1 MNVTRWFNSA
11 MWLLAIVLVMGGM
24 MMMSKDNGR
33 QRDEIYTYQMLALCD
48 EATDTGA
55 LLTDTEGN
63 QWYVEIAL
71 DEGVEYLVC
80 VVDAGTDEVE
90 DDEEES
96 DTEESDEEE
105 SDEDEELDEE
115 DDVDEEFDE
124 EDDEVAPASNANQKD
139 ANAFAKLRTENKK
152 YKDVIDFFDQRAK
165 AMGLADIEDLMN
177 KTKEAELK
185 KEAEKQG
192 IPLEYAKR
200 LKELEDKVATQDAEN
215 ANRIAQEKANRVK
228 FTLDDF
234 VQANKLGDK
243 EVQKLAKDLLSD
255 GITFDFLSNIP
266 ENTIPKILKSYLPDN
281 VSKQK
286 ELEKKEK
293 IKKELPLNSKS
304 STSTKTQ
311 EDDIDKIA
319 KMLTSIQ

>member
-1 MNVTRWFNSA
+1 MDKTFE
-11 MWLLAIVLVMGGM
+11 
-24 MMMSKDNGR
+24 
-33 QRDEIYTYQMLALCD
+33 EIISET
-48 EATDTGA
+48 
-55 LLTDTEGN
+55 
-63 QWYVEIAL
+63 L
-71 DEGVEYLVC
+71 DELSSEESETNNDTNLDSETEENEEEVNTDE
-80 VVDAGTDEVE
+80 DDEVE
-90 DDEEES
+90 DDEES
-96 DTEESDEEE
+96 DTEESEEEE

-152 YKDVIDFFDQRAK
+152 YKDMIDFFDQRAK

-255 GITFDFLSNIP
+255 GITFDFLSTIP

-304 STSTKTQ
+304 STSNQTQ

>member
-1 MNVTRWFNSA
+1 
-11 MWLLAIVLVMGGM
+11 
-24 MMMSKDNGR
+24 
-33 QRDEIYTYQMLALCD
+33 
-48 EATDTGA
+48 
-55 LLTDTEGN
+55 
-63 QWYVEIAL
+63 
-71 DEGVEYLVC
+71 
-80 VVDAGTDEVE
+80 
-90 DDEEES
+90 
-96 DTEESDEEE
+96 
-105 SDEDEELDEE
+105 
-115 DDVDEEFDE
+115 
-124 EDDEVAPASNANQKD
+124 
-139 ANAFAKLRTENKK
+139 
-152 YKDVIDFFDQRAK
+152 
-165 AMGLADIEDLMN
+165 MGLADIEDLMN

-228 FTLDDF
+228 FTPDDF

>member
-1 MNVTRWFNSA
+1 MDKTFE
-11 MWLLAIVLVMGGM
+11 
-24 MMMSKDNGR
+24 
-33 QRDEIYTYQMLALCD
+33 EIISET
-48 EATDTGA
+48 
-55 LLTDTEGN
+55 
-63 QWYVEIAL
+63 L
-71 DEGVEYLVC
+71 DELSSEESETNNETNLDSETEENEEE
-80 VVDAGTDEVE
+80 VDTDEDDEVE

-96 DTEESDEEE
+96 DTEESEEEE

-152 YKDVIDFFDQRAK
+152 YKDMIDFFDQRAK

>member
-1 MNVTRWFNSA
+1 MDKTFE
-11 MWLLAIVLVMGGM
+11 
-24 MMMSKDNGR
+24 
-33 QRDEIYTYQMLALCD
+33 EIISET
-48 EATDTGA
+48 
-55 LLTDTEGN
+55 
-63 QWYVEIAL
+63 L
-71 DEGVEYLVC
+71 DELSSEESETNNETNLDSETEENEEE
-80 VVDAGTDEVE
+80 VDTDEDDEVE

-96 DTEESDEEE
+96 DTEESEEEE

-152 YKDVIDFFDQRAK
+152 YKDMIDFFDQRAK

-255 GITFDFLSNIP
+255 GITFDFLSTIP

-311 EDDIDKIA
+311 EDDIEKIA

>member
-1 MNVTRWFNSA
+1 MDKTFE
-11 MWLLAIVLVMGGM
+11 
-24 MMMSKDNGR
+24 
-33 QRDEIYTYQMLALCD
+33 EIISET
-48 EATDTGA
+48 
-55 LLTDTEGN
+55 
-63 QWYVEIAL
+63 L
-71 DEGVEYLVC
+71 DELSSEESETNNDTNLDSETEENEE
-80 VVDAGTDEVE
+80 VDTDEDEDVE
-90 DDEEES
+90 DDEES
-96 DTEESDEEE
+96 DTDESEEEE

-115 DDVDEEFDE
+115 DDVEEEFDE

-152 YKDVIDFFDQRAK
+152 YKDIVDFFDKRAK
-165 AMGLADIEDLMN
+165 SMGLADIEDLMN

-200 LKELEDKVATQDAEN
+200 LKELEEKVATQDAEN

-234 VQANKLGDK
+234 VQANHLGDK

-293 IKKELPLNSKS
+293 MKKELPLNSKS
-304 STSTKTQ
+304 STSNKTQ

>member
-1 MNVTRWFNSA
+1 MDKTFE
-11 MWLLAIVLVMGGM
+11 
-24 MMMSKDNGR
+24 
-33 QRDEIYTYQMLALCD
+33 EIISET
-48 EATDTGA
+48 
-55 LLTDTEGN
+55 
-63 QWYVEIAL
+63 L
-71 DEGVEYLVC
+71 DELSSEESETNNETNLDSETEENEEE
-80 VVDAGTDEVE
+80 VDTDEDDEVE
-90 DDEEES
+90 DNEEES
-96 DTEESDEEE
+96 DTEESEEEE

-152 YKDVIDFFDQRAK
+152 YKDMIDFFDQRAK

>member
-1 MNVTRWFNSA
+1 MDKTFE
-11 MWLLAIVLVMGGM
+11 
-24 MMMSKDNGR
+24 
-33 QRDEIYTYQMLALCD
+33 EIISET
-48 EATDTGA
+48 
-55 LLTDTEGN
+55 
-63 QWYVEIAL
+63 L
-71 DEGVEYLVC
+71 DELSSEESETNNETNLDSETEENEEE
-80 VVDAGTDEVE
+80 VDKDEDDEVE

-96 DTEESDEEE
+96 DTEESEEEE

-152 YKDVIDFFDQRAK
+152 YKDMIDFFDQRAK

>member
-1 MNVTRWFNSA
+1 MDKTFE
-11 MWLLAIVLVMGGM
+11 
-24 MMMSKDNGR
+24 
-33 QRDEIYTYQMLALCD
+33 EIISET
-48 EATDTGA
+48 
-55 LLTDTEGN
+55 
-63 QWYVEIAL
+63 L
-71 DEGVEYLVC
+71 DELSSEESETNNDTNLDSETEENEEE
-80 VVDAGTDEVE
+80 VDTDEDDEVE
-90 DDEEES
+90 DDEEKS
-96 DTEESDEEE
+96 DTEESEEEE

-152 YKDVIDFFDQRAK
+152 YKDMIDFFDQRAK

-255 GITFDFLSNIP
+255 GITFDFLS
-266 ENTIPKILKSYLPDN
+266 TIPKILKSYLPDN

-311 EDDIDKIA
+311 EDDIEKIA

>member
-1 MNVTRWFNSA
+1 MDKTFE
-11 MWLLAIVLVMGGM
+11 
-24 MMMSKDNGR
+24 
-33 QRDEIYTYQMLALCD
+33 EIISET
-48 EATDTGA
+48 
-55 LLTDTEGN
+55 
-63 QWYVEIAL
+63 L
-71 DEGVEYLVC
+71 DELSSEESETNNDTNLDSETEENEEE
-80 VVDAGTDEVE
+80 VDTDEDDEVE

-96 DTEESDEEE
+96 DTEESEEEE